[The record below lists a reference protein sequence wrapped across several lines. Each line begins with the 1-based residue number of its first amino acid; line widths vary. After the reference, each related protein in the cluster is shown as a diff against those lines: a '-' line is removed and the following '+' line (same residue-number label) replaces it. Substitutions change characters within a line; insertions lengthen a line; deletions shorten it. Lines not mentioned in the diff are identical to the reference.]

1 MPYANLAVCAEA
13 VTISMKGE
21 TASERNSRP
30 SLPSHDKIRYEILSS
45 HGIEGKIIVDRTS
58 IINRFIAIPRKFSSF
73 FEPRLKLPE
82 FVGRATTSSSEET
95 RRVVTH
101 QPRPNRVSGGQATRK
116 RDARGRALQRRR

>member
-1 MPYANLAVCAEA
+1 
-13 VTISMKGE
+13 MKGE

-30 SLPSHDKIRYEILSS
+30 SLPSHDKIRYEILMELYPD
-45 HGIEGKIIVDRTS
+45 IEGKIIYILIEYRLS
-58 IINRFIAIPRKFSSF
+58 IASSPSRGNFPSF